1 MDIIHKDK
9 YNIFFNH
16 NNQFLMDGAVH
27 FSEIQPTGPQHHM
40 SQPYSVSQDH
50 QQMSR
55 TLSDQTPE
63 SGDDEENITE
73 PMIE

>member
-50 QQMSR
+50 Q
-55 TLSDQTPE
+55 
-63 SGDDEENITE
+63 
-73 PMIE
+73 